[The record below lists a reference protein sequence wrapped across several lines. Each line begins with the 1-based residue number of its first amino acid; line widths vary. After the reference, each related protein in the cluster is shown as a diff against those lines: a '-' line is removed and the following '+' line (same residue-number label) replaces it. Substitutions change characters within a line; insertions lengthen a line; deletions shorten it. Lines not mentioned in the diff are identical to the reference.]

1 MMRQLISSLR
11 EAISPEKTVPADMLI
26 PPRPY
31 PKGKKPKMQQK
42 RQKTPKMPARA
53 PQKDHGAFAIP
64 LGKMVEYMKSRKFK
78 MPKKLPQP
86 PPTKG
91 KGAYAIS
98 VAAMIE
104 RMAEISVP
112 GAMQDPP
119 RPYPRGRVPRMQ
131 QRKVAKSKMR
141 TPAAPPTRS
150 SAYAT
155 SVQMV
160 DGREDSGSVSARA
173 WQNIHHWETDHGK
186 PQMTESIEVD
196 PDVAAVMD
204 GTDMFAYRRMAG
216 LPLLEKKAARPTMPD
231 REQISGAG
239 NKSGMPRSTGTG
251 AGDYD
256 PKDLKKPKYNLKAAQ
271 KKADDEEPEDDEE
284 ETEEAWTAFQG
295 TFTASDIVALAEEAM
310 PFINAAAAKPTTF
323 SREPEKQ
330 EEQMLDLVLSTPAI
344 RP

>member
-1 MMRQLISSLR
+1 MHLVHVTWSWVFVKNQLLGGPNSSNSKPQ
-11 EAISPEKTVPADMLI
+11 ANSSPSFGRYRCAWIL
-26 PPRPY
+26 PRHAA
-31 PKGKKPKMQQK
+31 
-42 RQKTPKMPARA
+42 AR
-53 PQKDHGAFAIP
+53 
-64 LGKMVEYMKSRKFK
+64 
-78 MPKKLPQP
+78 PQP
-86 PPTKG
+86 S
-91 KGAYAIS
+91 ASAIS

-141 TPAAPPTRS
+141 TPAKPPTRG

-173 WQNIHHWETDHGK
+173 WQSIHHWEKDHGK

-196 PDVAAVMD
+196 PDVAAVME

-216 LPLLEKKAARPTMPD
+216 LPLLEKKSAARPTMPD
-231 REQISGAG
+231 REQISGEG
-239 NKSGMPRSTGTG
+239 NKSGIPRTPGTG

-256 PKDLKKPKYNLKAAQ
+256 PRDLKKPKNDLKAAQ
-271 KKADDEEPEDDEE
+271 KKADDEEPEDDEEETEEEETEEE

-310 PFINAAAAKPTTF
+310 PFINAPAKAQSF
-323 SREPEKQ
+323 SREPEKK
-330 EEQMLDLVLSTPAI
+330 EEQMIDLILNAPAV